1 VVRRLVGP
9 AAAAT
14 LLVASLVAAVP
25 GRAAAAQTIT
35 LTRIGAANRDLTAVA
50 VAAATF
56 PTSGG
61 AKAVVL
67 ASDAVFADALAGT
80 PLAVKK
86 GGPLLL
92 TPPAGLPTAVA
103 TEITGVLPAGGTVY
117 ILGGTSAISSAV
129 DTQLTAMGFV
139 PSRLSGA
146 NRFATAVAIAGA
158 LGNPSTVLEAT
169 GFNFPDGL
177 SAGTA
182 AAEAGGAVLLTAGS
196 AQAAETAA
204 YLAAHPGTDYAVGGP
219 AATADPKATPIL
231 GGDRYATSTVVA
243 QVFFTA
249 PALAGFAAG
258 GGFADALS
266 GGASVAS
273 RGGPLILVPSVGALP
288 SSSLA
293 YLQGTPS
300 ITTGYLYGGTG
311 AIGADVAGEITS
323 ESNTGGAAVIDIDG
337 NRTIDTVSCPT
348 PTWCAA
354 GDGNGAVMVY
364 DSGTWSAPSAVFP
377 AGDSVDGIS
386 CPTATFCMA
395 VSYLGGY
402 STYSGS
408 TWSKPKFPG
417 GSVGSSLWAVSCPTA
432 TWCMAE
438 TDNFGDTG
446 LWQSGVW
453 STSGSGLDLGQ
464 SSTPMSCVALVSTSC
479 LYVDNSDNYAA
490 YASKWPAASVAIPGS
505 ASNEAAVSCTPP
517 DNRPGMVVA
526 SPQPL
531 CEVVD
536 TGGYAFLWN
545 GTSWSSDGG
554 QIDAATTD
562 SMLTGISCGQ
572 TIIAPFA
579 ATVRPAIA
587 TGSAQYCVAV
597 DANGNVLYRSATSGW
612 AAPTAMHAGP
622 AKAISC
628 ASDTFCVAV
637 TAKGTAVMLDP
648 AAGVA

>member
-1 VVRRLVGP
+1 M
-9 AAAAT
+9 
-14 LLVASLVAAVP
+14 
-25 GRAAAAQTIT
+25 
-35 LTRIGAANRDLTAVA
+35 
-50 VAAATF
+50 
-56 PTSGG
+56 
-61 AKAVVL
+61 
-67 ASDAVFADALAGT
+67 
-80 PLAVKK
+80 
-86 GGPLLL
+86 
-92 TPPAGLPTAVA
+92 A
-103 TEITGVLPAGGTVY
+103 TEISRVLPAGGTVY
-117 ILGGTSAISSAV
+117 ILGGTSAVSSGV
-129 DTQLTAMGFV
+129 DTQLSAMGFT
-139 PSRLSGA
+139 PSRLAGA

-177 SAGTA
+177 SAGA
-182 AAEAGGAVLLTAGS
+182 AAAAAGGAVLLTAGS

-231 GGDRYATSTVVA
+231 GGDRYETSTVVA

-249 PALAGFAAG
+249 PPLAGFAAG

-323 ESNTGGAAVIDIDG
+323 ESNPAGAAAVIDIDG
-337 NRTIDTVSCPT
+337 NKTIDTVSCPT

-354 GDGNGAVMVY
+354 GDVNGAVIIY
-364 DSGTWSAPSAVFP
+364 NSGWSAPSAVFP

-395 VSYLGGY
+395 VSYLAGY
-402 STYSGS
+402 STYNGT

-417 GSVGSSLWAVSCPTA
+417 GSVGTSLWAVSCPTA

-453 STSGSGLDLGQ
+453 STSGSGLDLAQ
-464 SSTPMSCVALVSTSC
+464 SSSPMSCVALASTSC
-479 LYVDNSDNYAA
+479 LYVDNADNYAA
-490 YASKWPAASVAIPGS
+490 YTGGKWPAASVPIPGS
-505 ASNEAAVSCTPP
+505 ASSEAAVSCTPP

-536 TGGYAFLWN
+536 TGGFAFLWD
-545 GTSWSSDGG
+545 GQSWSSDGG

-572 TIIAPFA
+572 AIVAPVA
-579 ATVRPAIA
+579 GTLRAAIA

-597 DANGNVLYRSATSGW
+597 DANGNVLYRSATSTW
-612 AAPTAMHAGP
+612 AAPTAMQAGP
-622 AKAISC
+622 ATAVSC
-628 ASDTFCVAV
+628 ASNTFCVAV
-637 TAKGTAVMLDP
+637 TAKGNAVMLNP
-648 AAGVA
+648 AGGIT